1 MVMEQGVESAATARS
16 RRPATSPA
24 DFRAFFG
31 TNHERMVRSL
41 SLATGDDQLG
51 RDAAA
56 EGFARALARWSRV
69 SRMDNP
75 AGWVYRVGLNWARSR
90 WRRTRREVSI
100 ERIGEPPSTS
110 QTDLAG
116 NLSLRRALDSLSTD
130 HRDVVVARY
139 YLDWSEAH
147 IAEALGIK
155 PGTVKSRLSRALDHL
170 EHELVAPHAVTSP
183 APATGS
189 PSATPAPPEQEP
201 TDG

>member
-1 MVMEQGVESAATARS
+1 MEQGAERAVDTRS
-16 RRPATSPA
+16 RRPSTSPA
-24 DFRAFFG
+24 DFRSFFG

-41 SLATGDDQLG
+41 SLAVGDDQLG

-69 SRMDNP
+69 SQMDNP
-75 AGWVYRVGLNWARSR
+75 TGWVYRVGLNWARSR

-100 ERIGEPPSTS
+100 ERIAEPPSAS
-110 QTDLAG
+110 HVDVAG
-116 NLSLRRALDSLSTD
+116 NLSLRRALDELSDD

-147 IAEALGIK
+147 IAEALGVK

-170 EHELVAPHAVTSP
+170 ERELGAAPQAAMTSP
-183 APATGS
+183 PPARS
-189 PSATPAPPEQEP
+189 EQEP